1 MWARPF
7 APDCLHVCWASGS
20 PDCLH
25 FNLDQMVNFVFAYT
39 SEGREHKCPQKS
51 AIAKFLS
58 FTCELADADQ
68 IVPAE
73 GRSEQESLG

>member
-1 MWARPF
+1 
-7 APDCLHVCWASGS
+7 
-20 PDCLH
+20 
-25 FNLDQMVNFVFAYT
+25 MVNFVFAYT
-39 SEGREHKCPQKS
+39 PEGREHKCPQKS